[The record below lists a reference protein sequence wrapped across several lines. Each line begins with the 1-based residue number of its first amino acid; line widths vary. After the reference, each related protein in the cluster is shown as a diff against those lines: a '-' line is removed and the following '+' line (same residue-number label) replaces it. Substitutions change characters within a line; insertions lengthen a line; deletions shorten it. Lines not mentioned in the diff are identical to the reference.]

1 MTTNTRQESTKQR
14 FHRLCVAMALAGA
27 LTAIMLL
34 SACSGSDSDGNN
46 DADAASEL
54 DAQQVEAIA
63 RAMSLLP
70 GTANGG
76 GIHANGS
83 GVAIGEPD
91 IAVLNVGVQAVED
104 TVTEAR
110 NEAAL
115 AIGRILTTLRE
126 AGVADNDIET
136 LRFTVQ
142 PRYEYDRDNEQ
153 TLTGYQVTNNLS
165 VTIRNLDNVG
175 AIIDGAV
182 VAGGDAARID
192 SLRFEVEDGIAL
204 EDKARRLAIADAIAK
219 AGLYAELTGV
229 SRGTLMSISESS
241 FSPFPQTARVSFAM
255 AEDAFA
261 SSAPTQVIAGEFE
274 VRIDVQATFGIE

>member
-14 FHRLCVAMALAGA
+14 FHRLRLAMALAGA
-27 LTAIMLL
+27 LAAIMLL
-34 SACSGSDSDGNN
+34 SACSGSDSDGDN
-46 DADAASEL
+46 DADAASGL
-54 DAQQVEAIA
+54 DAQQVEAMV
-63 RAMSLLP
+63 RAMSLP
-70 GTANGG
+70 QGTANGG

-91 IAVLNVGVQAVED
+91 IAVLNVGVQAIED

-115 AIGRILTTLRE
+115 AIGRLLTTLGE
-126 AGVADNDIET
+126 VGVADDDIET
-136 LRFTVQ
+136 LRFNVQ
-142 PRYEYDRDNEQ
+142 PRYEYEDNVQ
-153 TLTGYQVTNNLS
+153 TLTGYQVTNSLS

-175 AIIDGAV
+175 TIIDGAV

-192 SLRFEVEDGIAL
+192 SIRFEVEDGTAL
-204 EDKARRLAIADAIAK
+204 EDQARRLAIADAIAK
-219 AGLYAELTGV
+219 ADLYAELTGV

-255 AEDAFA
+255 AADAFE

>member
-1 MTTNTRQESTKQR
+1 MTMNTRQESTKQR
-14 FHRLCVAMALAGA
+14 FHRLRLAMALAGA
-27 LTAIMLL
+27 LAAIMLL
-34 SACSGSDSDGNN
+34 SACSGSDSDDD
-46 DADAASEL
+46 DADAASGL
-54 DAQQVEAIA
+54 DAQQVEAIV
-63 RAMSLLP
+63 RTMSLP
-70 GTANGG
+70 QGTANGG

-91 IAVLNVGVQAVED
+91 IAVLNVGVQAIED

-110 NEAAL
+110 NEGAL
-115 AIGRILTTLRE
+115 AIGRMLATLGE
-126 AGVADNDIET
+126 AGVANDDIET

-192 SLRFEVEDGIAL
+192 SLRFEVEDGTAL

-219 AGLYAELTGV
+219 ADLYAELTGV

-274 VRIDVQATFGIE
+274 IRIDVQATFGIE

>member
-1 MTTNTRQESTKQR
+1 MTTNTRQESAKQR
-14 FHRLCVAMALAGA
+14 FYRLRLAMALAGA
-27 LTAIMLL
+27 LAAIMLL
-34 SACSGSDSDGNN
+34 SACSGSESEGDT
-46 DADAASEL
+46 DADAASGL
-54 DAQQVEAIA
+54 DAQQVEAIV
-63 RAMSLLP
+63 RTMSLP
-70 GTANGG
+70 QGTANGG

-91 IAVLNVGVQAVED
+91 IAVLNVGVQAIED

-115 AIGRILTTLRE
+115 AIGRLLTTLGE
-126 AGVADNDIET
+126 TGVADDDIET
-136 LRFTVQ
+136 LRFNVQ
-142 PRYEYDRDNEQ
+142 PRYEYEDNVQ
-153 TLTGYQVTNNLS
+153 TLTGYQVTNSLS

-175 AIIDGAV
+175 TIIDGAV
-182 VAGGDAARID
+182 AGGGDAARID
-192 SLRFEVEDGIAL
+192 SIRFEVEDGTAL
-204 EDKARRLAIADAIAK
+204 EDQARRLAIADAIAK
-219 AGLYAELTGV
+219 ADLYAELTGV

-261 SSAPTQVIAGEFE
+261 ASAPTQVIAGEFE

>member
-14 FHRLCVAMALAGA
+14 FHRLRLAMALAGA
-27 LTAIMLL
+27 LAAIMLL
-34 SACSGSDSDGNN
+34 SACSGSDSDDD
-46 DADAASEL
+46 DADAASGL
-54 DAQQVEAIA
+54 DAQQVEEIV
-63 RAMSLLP
+63 RTMDLP
-70 GTANGG
+70 QGTANGG

-91 IAVLNVGVQAVED
+91 IAVLNVGVQAIED

-115 AIGRILTTLRE
+115 AIGRLLTTLGE
-126 AGVADNDIET
+126 AGVADDDIET
-136 LRFTVQ
+136 LRFNVQ
-142 PRYEYDRDNEQ
+142 PRYEYEDNVQ
-153 TLTGYQVTNNLS
+153 TLTGYQVTNSLS

-175 AIIDGAV
+175 TIIDGAV
-182 VAGGDAARID
+182 VAGSDAARID
-192 SLRFEVEDGIAL
+192 SIRFEVEDGTAL
-204 EDKARRLAIADAIAK
+204 EDQARRLAIADAIAK
-219 AGLYAELTGV
+219 ADLYAELTGV

-261 SSAPTQVIAGEFE
+261 ASAPTQVIAGEFE

>member
-1 MTTNTRQESTKQR
+1 
-14 FHRLCVAMALAGA
+14 MALAGA
-27 LTAIMLL
+27 LAAIMLFA
-34 SACSGSDSDGNN
+34 ACSGSESDDDN
-46 DADAASEL
+46 ADAASGL
-54 DAQQVEAIA
+54 DAQQVEAIV
-63 RAMSLLP
+63 RTMSLP
-70 GTANGG
+70 QGTANGG

-91 IAVLNVGVQAVED
+91 IAVLNVGVEAIED

-115 AIGRILTTLRE
+115 AIERILTTLRE
-126 AGVADNDIET
+126 AGVADDNIET

-142 PRYEYDRDNEQ
+142 PRYEYEDNVQ
-153 TLTGYQVTNNLS
+153 TLTGYQVTNSLS

-175 AIIDGAV
+175 TIIDGAV

-192 SLRFEVEDGIAL
+192 SIRFEVEDGTAL
-204 EDKARRLAIADAIAK
+204 EDQARRLAIADAIAK
-219 AGLYAELTGV
+219 ADLYAELTGV

-261 SSAPTQVIAGEFE
+261 ASAPTQVIAGEFE

>member
-14 FHRLCVAMALAGA
+14 FYRLRLAMALAGA
-27 LTAIMLL
+27 LAAIMLL
-34 SACSGSDSDGNN
+34 SACSGSESEGDT
-46 DADAASEL
+46 DADAASGL
-54 DAQQVEAIA
+54 DAQQVEAMV
-63 RAMSLLP
+63 RAMSLP
-70 GTANGG
+70 QGTANGG

-91 IAVLNVGVQAVED
+91 IAVLNVGVQAIED

-115 AIGRILTTLRE
+115 AIGRMLTTLGE
-126 AGVADNDIET
+126 AGVADDDIET
-136 LRFTVQ
+136 LRFNVQ
-142 PRYEYDRDNEQ
+142 PRYEYEDNVQ
-153 TLTGYQVTNNLS
+153 TLTGYQVTNSLS

-175 AIIDGAV
+175 TIIDGAV
-182 VAGGDAARID
+182 AAGGDAARID
-192 SLRFEVEDGIAL
+192 SIRFEVEDGTAL
-204 EDKARRLAIADAIAK
+204 EDQARRLAIADAIAK
-219 AGLYAELTGV
+219 ADLYAELTGV

>member
-1 MTTNTRQESTKQR
+1 MTTNTRQETTKQR
-14 FHRLCVAMALAGA
+14 FHRLRLAMALAGA
-27 LTAIMLL
+27 LAAIMLL
-34 SACSGSDSDGNN
+34 SACSGSDSDGDN
-46 DADAASEL
+46 DADAASGL
-54 DAQQVEAIA
+54 DAQQVEAIV
-63 RAMSLLP
+63 RTMSLP
-70 GTANGG
+70 QGTANGG

-91 IAVLNVGVQAVED
+91 IAVLNVGVQAIED

-115 AIGRILTTLRE
+115 AIGRLLTTLGE
-126 AGVADNDIET
+126 AGVADDDIET
-136 LRFTVQ
+136 LRFNVQ
-142 PRYEYDRDNEQ
+142 PRYEYEDNVQ
-153 TLTGYQVTNNLS
+153 TLTGYQVTNSLS

-175 AIIDGAV
+175 TIIDGAV

-192 SLRFEVEDGIAL
+192 SIRFEVEDGTAL
-204 EDKARRLAIADAIAK
+204 EDQARRLAIADAIAK
-219 AGLYAELTGV
+219 ADLYAELTGV

-255 AEDAFA
+255 AEDAFV
-261 SSAPTQVIAGEFE
+261 SSTPTQVIAGEFE

>member
-14 FHRLCVAMALAGA
+14 FHRLRLAMALAGA
-27 LTAIMLL
+27 LAAFMLL
-34 SACSGSDSDGNN
+34 SACSGSESEGDN
-46 DADAASEL
+46 DADAASGL
-54 DAQQVEAIA
+54 DAQQVEAIV
-63 RAMSLLP
+63 RTMSLP
-70 GTANGG
+70 QGTANGG

-91 IAVLNVGVQAVED
+91 IAVLNVGVEAIED

-115 AIGRILTTLRE
+115 AIERILTTLRE
-126 AGVADNDIET
+126 AGVADDDIET

-142 PRYEYDRDNEQ
+142 PRYEYEDNVQ
-153 TLTGYQVTNNLS
+153 TLTGYQVTNSLS

-175 AIIDGAV
+175 TIIDGAV

-192 SLRFEVEDGIAL
+192 SIRFEVEDGTAL
-204 EDKARRLAIADAIAK
+204 EDQARRLAIADAIAK
-219 AGLYAELTGV
+219 ADLYAELTGV

-255 AEDAFA
+255 VENASA